1 MLRQIDRTEAWARWP
16 VLGPALVPAMLYSSD
31 RSPNDVL
38 ERLMNGSATM
48 LEVSDFGAEGLIV
61 IDIVEDDDETLAC
74 WVSYIVGVIDMLP
87 RRKLEYLRWMMSGIE
102 TVARRA
108 GCRFMRIGGRD
119 YRRIFPDY
127 APFDPEAPNRLQKV
141 LLDG

>member
-1 MLRQIDRTEAWARWP
+1 MSYIAGQVDLPPKAWLR
-16 VLGPALVPAMLYSSD
+16 AM
-31 RSPNDVL
+31 RQMMAEL
-38 ERLMNGSATM
+38 ERL
-48 LEVSDFGAEGLIV
+48 
-61 IDIVEDDDETLAC
+61 
-74 WVSYIVGVIDMLP
+74 
-87 RRKLEYLRWMMSGIE
+87 
-102 TVARRA
+102 ARRA